1 MYKFLLA
8 TDGSEN
14 SLRAAKQL
22 VDIYK
27 IHDEAEIY
35 IITAYEGMFIGGE
48 AALTGIDRK
57 EILGYARQAAQEVMD
72 KTTAVFK
79 EAGIEVKEIIVE
91 GDPGP
96 TIVETARSLGVNQ
109 IVIGTR
115 GMGKVK
121 ELFMG
126 SVSRKVVHLSPYP
139 VLLVK

>member
-14 SLRAAKQL
+14 SLRAAKHL
-22 VDIYK
+22 VDISK
-27 IHDEAEIY
+27 VHAEAEIN
-35 IITAYEGMFIGGE
+35 IIAVYEAMFIGGE
-48 AALTGIDRK
+48 AALAMIDRK
-57 EILGYARQAAQEVMD
+57 EILAYARKSAQEVMD

-96 TIVETARSLGVNQ
+96 TIVETAKSLGVNQ

-139 VLLVK
+139 VMLIK

>member
-14 SLRAAKQL
+14 SLRAAKHL

-27 IHDEAEIY
+27 IHGEAEIN
-35 IITAYEGMFIGGE
+35 IITVFKGMFLGGE
-48 AALTGIDRK
+48 AALANIDRN
-57 EILGYARQAAQEVMD
+57 EILAYARKAAQDVMD
-72 KTTAVFK
+72 RTTAVFS
-79 EAGIEVKEIIVE
+79 EAGIEVKEIIAE

-96 TIVETARSLGVNQ
+96 IIVETAKSLGVNQ

-139 VLLVK
+139 VMLIK